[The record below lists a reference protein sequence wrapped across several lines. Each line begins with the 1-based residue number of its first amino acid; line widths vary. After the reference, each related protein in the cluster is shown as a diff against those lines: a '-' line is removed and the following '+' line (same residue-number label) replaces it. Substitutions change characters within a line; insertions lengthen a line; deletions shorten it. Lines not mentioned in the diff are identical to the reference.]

1 MEELQDIEEDAG
13 LGNGGLGRLAG
24 ECLSV
29 CLSVCLSR
37 LDAILPQ
44 DQLWVRK
51 DSLVHQNSFDLL
63 PTHVF
68 TRNIVSV

>member
-24 ECLSV
+24 E